1 MKKKYWDLASGIFLL
16 VFSVAL
22 FIGAQNVKT
31 LSISSVGSGTFP
43 SFIAV
48 LLAIV
53 SIAIIVGGAKKAR
66 SPDEKQKPVEGKPRM
81 WAVVATFVIMALYA
95 ALMPKVGFIIMTAV
109 YLFAQMYIMAAKE
122 HQRPIVFGIV
132 SVVTSVSVYYLFVLV
147 FNLMLPAG
155 ILG

>member
-1 MKKKYWDLASGIFLL
+1 MKKKYWDLASGIFLFA
-16 VFSVAL
+16 FSIVL
-22 FIGAQNVKT
+22 FLGAQKVKT
-31 LSISSVGSGTFP
+31 LSVSSVGSGTFP

-53 SIAIIVGGAKKAR
+53 SVAIIVGGVKKAR
-66 SPDEKQKPVEGKPRM
+66 EPDEKTEKAAEKTRL
-81 WAVVATFVIMALYA
+81 WAVLATFAIMALYA
-95 ALMPKVGFIIMTAV
+95 LLMPKVGFIITTMA

-122 HQRPIVFGIV
+122 HQKPVLFGII
-132 SVVTSVSVYYLFVLV
+132 SIVTSVSVYYMFVKI

>member
-1 MKKKYWDLASGIFLL
+1 MKKKYWDLASGIFLF

-48 LLAIV
+48 ILAIV
-53 SIAIIVGGAKKAR
+53 SIAIIVGGAKKA
-66 SPDEKQKPVEGKPRM
+66 SGPDEKQKQVEGKPRM
-81 WAVVATFVIMALYA
+81 WAVVATFTIMAAYA
-95 ALMPKVGFIIMTAV
+95 LLMPIVGFVITTAG

>member
-1 MKKKYWDLASGIFLL
+1 MKKKYWDLASGVFLL
-16 VFSVAL
+16 VFSVVL

-31 LSISSVGSGTFP
+31 LSVSSVGSGTFP

-53 SIAIIVGGAKKAR
+53 SVAIIIGGAKKAR
-66 SPDEKQKPVEGKPRM
+66 GPDEKPAKAAEKTRL
-81 WAVVATFVIMALYA
+81 WAVLATFGIMALYA
-95 ALMPKVGFIIMTAV
+95 LLMPKVGFIITTIA

-122 HQRPIVFGIV
+122 HQKPVLFGII
-132 SVVTSVSVYYLFVLV
+132 SIVTSVSVYYMFVKI
-147 FNLMLPAG
+147 FSLMLPAG

>member
-53 SIAIIVGGAKKAR
+53 SVAIIVGGARKAR
-66 SPDEKQKPVEGKPRM
+66 GPDEKQKPVEGKPRM
-81 WAVVATFVIMALYA
+81 WAVVATFAIMASYA
-95 ALMPKVGFIIMTAV
+95 LLMPKVGFIIMTTV
-109 YLFAQMYIMAAKE
+109 YLFAQMYIMASKE
-122 HQRPIVFGIV
+122 HQRPVVFGIV

>member
-16 VFSVAL
+16 VFSIVL

-43 SFIAV
+43 SFISV

-53 SIAIIVGGAKKAR
+53 SVVIIVGGAKKAR
-66 SPDEKQKPVEGKPRM
+66 EPDEKQTQNNEKQRF
-81 WAVVATFVIMALYA
+81 WAVLATFGIMALYA
-95 ALMPKVGFIIMTAV
+95 LLMPKVGFIITTIA

-122 HQRPIVFGIV
+122 HQKPILFGII
-132 SVVTSVSVYYLFVLV
+132 SIVTSVSVYYMFVKV
-147 FNLMLPAG
+147 FSLMLPAG

>member
-16 VFSVAL
+16 AFSIAL

-53 SIAIIVGGAKKAR
+53 SLAIIVGGAKKAR
-66 SPDEKQKPVEGKPRM
+66 GPDEKQKPVEGKPRM
-81 WAVVATFVIMALYA
+81 WAVVATFAIMAAYA
-95 ALMPKVGFIIMTAV
+95 LLMPKVGFIIMTTV

-122 HQRPIVFGIV
+122 HQRPFVFGIV

>member
-1 MKKKYWDLASGIFLL
+1 MKKKYWDLASGVFLL
-16 VFSVAL
+16 VFSVVL

-43 SFIAV
+43 SFISA

-66 SPDEKQKPVEGKPRM
+66 GPDEKPAKDAEKTRL
-81 WAVVATFVIMALYA
+81 WAVLATFVIMALYA
-95 ALMPKVGFIIMTAV
+95 LLMPKVGFIITTMV

-122 HQRPIVFGIV
+122 HQKPLLFGVI
-132 SVVTSVSVYYLFVLV
+132 SIVTSVSVYYMFVKI

>member
-16 VFSVAL
+16 GFSVAL

-53 SIAIIVGGAKKAR
+53 SIAIIAGGAKKAR
-66 SPDEKQKPVEGKPRM
+66 GPDEKQKPVEGKPRM
-81 WAVVATFVIMALYA
+81 WAVVATFAIMAAYA
-95 ALMPKVGFIIMTAV
+95 LLMPILGFIIMTTV

-122 HQRPIVFGIV
+122 HQRPIIFGIV
-132 SVVTSVSVYYLFVLV
+132 SVVTSVSVYYLFVTV
-147 FNLMLPAG
+147 FSLMLPAG